1 VITILTGPIGG
12 GKTTFLRSVVVRLG
26 AGRIPFDGY
35 LSERVL
41 EGGELRGYDLTDL
54 RTGARL
60 PFLRRSG
67 PREWPAVGPFV
78 MDPNGLAAA
87 ERIIA
92 RGLPADLLIL
102 DELGRLE
109 SEGRGVWPAACPVL
123 ADPRRDSFVVIREG
137 LLDSYRSRW
146 EGEGVP
152 VRIVSVTDSAD
163 SENFLRGLT
172 TMIAGPETGL
182 QA

>member
-12 GKTTFLRSVVVRLG
+12 GKTTFLRSIVTRLG
-26 AGRIPFDGY
+26 GHRVSFDGY
-35 LSERVL
+35 LSERIL
-41 EGGELRGYDLTDL
+41 EGGDLRGYDLADL
-54 RTGARL
+54 RTGVRR

-67 PREWPAVGPFV
+67 PLDWPAVGRFV

-109 SEGRGVWPAACPVL
+109 SEGRGVWPAARPVL
-123 ADPRRDSFVVIREG
+123 ADPRKDSLVVIREG
-137 LLDSYRSRW
+137 LLDFFRMHW
-146 EGEGVP
+146 AGEGVP
-152 VRIVSVTDSAD
+152 MRIVSVAERVDPETVVR
-163 SENFLRGLT
+163 ELT
-172 TMIAGPETGL
+172 ATVAGPETGL
-182 QA
+182 QT

>member
-12 GKTTFLRSVVVRLG
+12 GKTTFLRSVVIRLG
-26 AGRIPFDGY
+26 VEQIPFDGY

-54 RTGARL
+54 RTGVRL

-67 PREWPAVGPFV
+67 PREWPAVGQFV

-109 SEGRGVWPAACPVL
+109 SEGRGVWPVACPVL
-123 ADPRRDSFVVIREG
+123 ADPRRDSLVVIREG

-152 VRIVSVTDSAD
+152 VRTVCVTDSAD
-163 SENFLRGLT
+163 SENFLRELT
-172 TMIAGPETGL
+172 PVAGKPDVGIR
-182 QA
+182 A

>member
-1 VITILTGPIGG
+1 MITILTGPIGG
-12 GKTTFLRSVVVRLG
+12 GKTTFLRSVVIRLG
-26 AGRIPFDGY
+26 AGQIPFDGY

-41 EGGELRGYDLTDL
+41 EGGELRGYNLADL
-54 RTGARL
+54 RTGVRL

-67 PREWPAVGPFV
+67 PREWPAVGQFV

-109 SEGRGVWPAACPVL
+109 NEGRGVWPVACPVL
-123 ADPRRDSFVVIREG
+123 ADSGRDSLVVIREG

-146 EGEGVP
+146 ESEGVP
-152 VRIVSVTDSAD
+152 VRTVCVTDTAD
-163 SENFLRGLT
+163 SENFLRELT
-172 TMIAGPETGL
+172 TVAGKPDVGIR
-182 QA
+182 A